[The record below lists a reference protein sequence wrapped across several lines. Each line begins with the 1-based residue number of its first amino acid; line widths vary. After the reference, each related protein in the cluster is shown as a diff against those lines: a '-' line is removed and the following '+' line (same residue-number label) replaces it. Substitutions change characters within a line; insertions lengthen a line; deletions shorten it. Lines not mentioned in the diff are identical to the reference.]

1 MFTMETTEFLSLIF
15 LTLLRLGAP
24 ILVFV
29 LLTALARRVQTLQ
42 P

>member
-1 MFTMETTEFLSLIF
+1 MFTMETTEFLSLII

-29 LLTALARRVQTLQ
+29 LLTVLARRIQTLQ